1 MSDVPEIK
9 NDNIREL
16 INQYFTDKESL
27 AESLQKIENWDVS
40 RVTDMHEL
48 FKKFGKHE
56 DLENLNISNWN
67 VSNVENMS
75 GMFQDCEDFNQS
87 LETWGPR
94 LTNVKDMSYM
104 FDGCTSFNKSLNN
117 WNVSKVENMSYMFS
131 GCLNFNQPLKTW
143 GPYLE
148 NVTNMSSM
156 FQDCEDFNQSLN
168 AWGPFL
174 GNVKDMSDMFYQCE
188 KFNQPLDRWGPY
200 LRNVKDM
207 TSMFEGCTSF
217 NQYKSLINWIISRST
232 KRLNM
237 FKDCKNLD
245 KSNKQQKLANETRK
259 RSSSSSQTDE
269 KQTRKRSSEK
279 DVEITANTI
288 LEKPILTKKN
298 IEVQEYVINIMNNY
312 NENSPVSNWD
322 GYTRITDS
330 LIEYYSK
337 KYLKSCLTTLKVYW
351 YDLKSKEPIYIKNV
365 DDLYIEHKKSI
376 DLCIGKIANCIKKKE
391 KNVTIAIYF
400 NIQIRNGGGHINLLI
415 FKPYKNTLEWFEPY
429 GSSSRF
435 NKEDKIDKN
444 NEIFLSYFIQCLQE
458 NETINTNEIKL
469 VKPEDICPN
478 FGFQAI
484 EERSTLPELTTGYCV
499 LWSLFM
505 MKLALIFQHKTLREI
520 RIEIL
525 KKYNSSNE
533 LRMLMYGFS
542 NEISNILLKHFRV
555 TLNECIE
562 NDELNLEFKD
572 KHTSASSQYSKS
584 HKTSSQRLKPHKK
597 SPRSK

>member
-1 MSDVPEIK
+1 MSDVPEI
-9 NDNIREL
+9 NNHNIREL

-27 AESLQKIENWDVS
+27 PESLQKIENWDVS

-48 FKKFGKHE
+48 FKKFGNHE
-56 DLENLNISNWN
+56 DLENLNISKWN

-94 LTNVKDMSYM
+94 LTNVKDVSYM

-148 NVTNMSSM
+148 NVTNMSNM
-156 FQDCEDFNQSLN
+156 FQDCQDFNQSLN

-174 GNVKDMSDMFYQCE
+174 GNVVDMSDMFYQCE
-188 KFNQPLDRWGPY
+188 KFNKSLYRWGPY
-200 LRNVKDM
+200 LGNVKNM

-217 NQYKSLINWIISRST
+217 NKSLINWNISRST
-232 KRLNM
+232 KRFDM
-237 FKDCKNLD
+237 FKDCENLD
-245 KSNKQQKLANETRK
+245 ESKKPDKQANQTRK
-259 RSSSSSQTDE
+259 ITSSSSQKDK

-279 DVEITANTI
+279 DVEITANAI

-312 NENSPVSNWD
+312 NENSPVSNWK
-322 GYTRITDS
+322 GKSKIVDS

-337 KYLKSCLTTLKVYW
+337 KYLKSCLTTLKVFW
-351 YDLKSKEPIYIKNV
+351 YDLKSKEPIYIENV
-365 DDLYIEHKKSI
+365 DDLSIEHKKSI
-376 DLCIGKIANCIKKKE
+376 DLCIDKIANCMKEKEKKE
-391 KNVTIAIYF
+391 KNISIGIFVSLY
-400 NIQIRNGGGHINLLI
+400 RSKDSGHANLLI
-415 FKPYKNTLEWFEPY
+415 FKPYKKTLEWFEPH
-429 GSSSRF
+429 GSSYNL
-435 NKEDKIDKN
+435 NKENRVNKN

-458 NETINTNEIKL
+458 NETINTKEIKL

-478 FGFQAI
+478 FGFQTV
-484 EERSTLPELTTGYCV
+484 ELESTLPKPTKGYCA

-555 TLNECIE
+555 TLNEYIE

-572 KHTSASSQYSKS
+572 KHTSASSQYSGPPK
-584 HKTSSQRLKPHKK
+584 KTSSRR
-597 SPRSK
+597 SRSK